1 MTKCLPCFVG
11 QEAPIQSLLVESI
24 FDDVGQEVP
33 NTAFFVESIVMPIVA
48 AISFALLRQ
57 NAGHNNLF
65 FFLSFLIILFK
76 NVIQ

>member
-11 QEAPIQSLLVESI
+11 QEAPNTVFFVESI

-48 AISFALLRQ
+48 AISFALAAP
-57 NAGHNNLF
+57 NAANNNLF
-65 FFLSFLIILFK
+65 FFSFLF
-76 NVIQ
+76 